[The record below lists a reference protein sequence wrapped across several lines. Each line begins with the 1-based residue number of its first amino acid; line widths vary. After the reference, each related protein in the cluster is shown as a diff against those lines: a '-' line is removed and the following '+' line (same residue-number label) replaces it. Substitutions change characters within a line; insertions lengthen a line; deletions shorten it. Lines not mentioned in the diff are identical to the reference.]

1 MPSRSLSL
9 SPPITALALIA
20 ISVSAAVAQQPPTP
34 TKVRGEIER
43 VDGDNLT
50 VKSRS
55 GQDVQL
61 QLQPDLR
68 VAGIA
73 PVALSEVK
81 PGAFIGATTV
91 PGPADA
97 SDAVEIHVF
106 PEEMRGT
113 GEGSRAWD
121 LGPKSTM
128 TNATVDQSVAS
139 NDGSTVRVKYKGG
152 EKVITVTPK
161 TQIVTYVPATKA
173 DLKQGAKIIAFGK
186 TLPDGSF
193 QTSRIAVGRDGVTP
207 PM

>member
-1 MPSRSLSL
+1 MSFRLSVTRPLVAAAVFGL
-9 SPPITALALIA
+9 SVSTALA
-20 ISVSAAVAQQPPTP
+20 QQSPTP

-43 VDGDNLT
+43 VDGDSIA

-55 GQDVQL
+55 GQDVKL

-68 VAGIA
+68 VAGIL
-73 PVALSEVK
+73 PSSLSEVK
-81 PGAFIGATTV
+81 PGAFVGATTV
-91 PGPADA
+91 PGPNGAHN
-97 SDAVEIHVF
+97 AVEIHIF
-106 PEEMRGT
+106 PESMRGT

-121 LGPKSTM
+121 LGPNSTM
-128 TNATVDQSVAS
+128 TNATVDQSVTS
-139 NDGSTVRVKYKGG
+139 NDGNTVKVKYKGG

-161 TQIVTYVPATKA
+161 TQIVTYGPAEKS

-193 QTSRIAVGRDGVTP
+193 QTSRIAVGQGGITP

>member
-1 MPSRSLSL
+1 MSFRLSVTRPLAAAAVLGLSL
-9 SPPITALALIA
+9 STALA
-20 ISVSAAVAQQPPTP
+20 QQSPTP

-43 VDGDNLT
+43 VEGDSLA

-55 GQDVQL
+55 GQDVKL

-73 PVALSEVK
+73 PSTLTEVK
-81 PGAFIGATTV
+81 PGAFVGATTV
-91 PGPADA
+91 PGPNGAHN
-97 SDAVEIHVF
+97 AVEIHIF
-106 PEEMRGT
+106 PESMRGT

-121 LGPKSTM
+121 LGPNSTM
-128 TNATVDQSVAS
+128 TNATVDQSVTS
-139 NDGSTVRVKYKGG
+139 NDGNTVKVKYKGG

-161 TQIVTYVPATKA
+161 TQIVTYVPADKS

-193 QTSRIAVGRDGVTP
+193 QTSRIAVGQGGITP

>member
-1 MPSRSLSL
+1 MSFRLSVTRPLAAAAVLGLSL
-9 SPPITALALIA
+9 STALA
-20 ISVSAAVAQQPPTP
+20 QQSPTP

-43 VDGDNLT
+43 VDGDSLA

-55 GQDVQL
+55 GQDVKL

-73 PVALSEVK
+73 PSTLTEVK
-81 PGAFIGATTV
+81 PGAFVGATTV
-91 PGPADA
+91 PGPNGAHN
-97 SDAVEIHVF
+97 AVEIHIF
-106 PEEMRGT
+106 PESMRGT

-121 LGPKSTM
+121 LGPNSTM
-128 TNATVDQSVAS
+128 TNATVDQSVTS
-139 NDGSTVRVKYKGG
+139 NDGNTVKVKYKGG

-161 TQIVTYVPATKA
+161 TQIVTYVPADKS

-193 QTSRIAVGRDGVTP
+193 QTSRIAVGQGGITP

>member
-1 MPSRSLSL
+1 MSFRLSVTRPLVAAAVLGLSL
-9 SPPITALALIA
+9 STALA
-20 ISVSAAVAQQPPTP
+20 QQSPTP

-43 VDGDNLT
+43 VDGDSLS

-55 GQDVQL
+55 GQDVKL

-73 PVALSEVK
+73 SSTLSEVK
-81 PGAFIGATTV
+81 PGAFVGATTV
-91 PGPADA
+91 PGPNGAHN
-97 SDAVEIHVF
+97 AVEIHSF
-106 PEEMRGT
+106 PESMRGT

-121 LGPKSTM
+121 LGPNSTM
-128 TNATVDQSVAS
+128 TNATVDQSVTS
-139 NDGSTVRVKYKGG
+139 TDGNTVKVKYKGG

-161 TQIVTYVPATKA
+161 TQIVTYVPAERS

-193 QTSRIAVGRDGVTP
+193 QTSRIAVGQGGITP

>member
-1 MPSRSLSL
+1 MPLSSSLCRPLAAAALVAFSLS
-9 SPPITALALIA
+9 
-20 ISVSAAVAQQPPTP
+20 AANAQQPPTP
-34 TKVRGEIER
+34 TKVRGEIES
-43 VDGDNLT
+43 VSGDSLA

-55 GQDVQL
+55 GQDVKL
-61 QLQPDLR
+61 QLAPDIK

-73 PVALSEVK
+73 PTKLSDVK

-91 PGPADA
+91 PGPNGAHN
-97 SDAVEIHVF
+97 AVEIHVF
-106 PEEMRGT
+106 PEAMRGT

-121 LGPKSTM
+121 LGPNSTM
-128 TNATVDQSVAS
+128 TNATVDQSVTS

-161 TQIVTYVPATKA
+161 TQVVTYGPADRS
-173 DLKQGAKIIAFGK
+173 DLKPGAKIIAFGK

-193 QTSRIAVGRDGVTP
+193 QTSRISVGRDGITP

>member
-1 MPSRSLSL
+1 MSIRVFATPPLIAATVFALSL
-9 SPPITALALIA
+9 S
-20 ISVSAAVAQQPPTP
+20 AASAQQSPTP

-43 VDGDNLT
+43 VDGDSLA

-55 GQDVQL
+55 GQDVKL

-68 VAGIA
+68 IAGIA
-73 PVALSEVK
+73 ASSLSEVK
-81 PGAFIGATTV
+81 PGAFVGATTV
-91 PGPADA
+91 PGPNGAHN
-97 SDAVEIHVF
+97 AVEIHIF
-106 PEEMRGT
+106 PEAMRGT

-121 LGPKSTM
+121 LGPNSTM
-128 TNATVDQSVAS
+128 TNATVDQSVTS
-139 NDGSTVRVKYKGG
+139 NDGNTVKVKYKGG

-161 TQIVTYVPATKA
+161 TQIVTYAPAERS

-193 QTSRIAVGRDGVTP
+193 QTSRIAVGQGGITP

>member
-1 MPSRSLSL
+1 MSFRSSL
-9 SPPITALALIA
+9 THPLVAVALLGL
-20 ISVSAAVAQQPPTP
+20 SVSAAPAQQSPTP

-55 GQDVQL
+55 GQDVKL
-61 QLQPDLR
+61 QLQPDAR

-73 PVALSEVK
+73 ASSLAEVK
-81 PGAFIGATTV
+81 PGSFVGATTV
-91 PGPADA
+91 PGPNGAHN
-97 SDAVEIHVF
+97 AVEIHIF
-106 PEEMRGT
+106 PESMRGT

-121 LGPKSTM
+121 LGPNSTM
-128 TNATVDQSVAS
+128 TNATVDQSVTS
-139 NDGSTVRVKYKGG
+139 NDGNTVKVKYKGG
-152 EKVITVTPK
+152 EKVISITPK
-161 TQIVTYVPATKA
+161 TQIVSYVPADKS

-193 QTSRIAVGRDGVTP
+193 QTSRIAVGRDGITP

>member
-1 MPSRSLSL
+1 MSFRRFTHLRPLAVIAALGLS
-9 SPPITALALIA
+9 I
-20 ISVSAAVAQQPPTP
+20 SAAAAQQSPTP

-43 VDGDNLT
+43 VDGDSLA

-55 GQDVQL
+55 GQDVKL
-61 QLQPDLR
+61 QLAPDVK

-73 PVALSEVK
+73 PIALSEVK
-81 PGAFIGATTV
+81 PGSFIGATTV
-91 PGPADA
+91 PGPNGAHN
-97 SDAVEIHVF
+97 AVEIHIF
-106 PEEMRGT
+106 PESMRGT

-121 LGPKSTM
+121 LGPNSTM

-139 NDGSTVRVKYKGG
+139 NDGSTVTVKYKGG
-152 EKVITVTPK
+152 EKVISVTTK
-161 TQIVTYVPATKA
+161 TQVVTYVPADKS

-193 QTSRIAVGRDGVTP
+193 QTSRIAVGRDGITP

>member
-1 MPSRSLSL
+1 MSFRLSVTRPLIAATVLGL
-9 SPPITALALIA
+9 SVSTALA
-20 ISVSAAVAQQPPTP
+20 QQSPTP

-43 VDGDNLT
+43 VDGDSLS

-55 GQDVQL
+55 GQDVKL
-61 QLQPDLR
+61 QLAPDAK

-73 PVALSEVK
+73 PVALSDVK
-81 PGAFIGATTV
+81 PGSFIGATTV
-91 PGPADA
+91 PGPNGTHN
-97 SDAVEIHVF
+97 AVEIHIF
-106 PEEMRGT
+106 PESMRGT

-121 LGPKSTM
+121 LGPNSTM

-139 NDGSTVRVKYKGG
+139 NDGSTVTVKYKGG
-152 EKVITVTPK
+152 EKVITVTTK
-161 TQIVTYVPATKA
+161 TKVVTYVPADKS

-193 QTSRIAVGRDGVTP
+193 QTSRIAVGRDGITP

>member
-1 MPSRSLSL
+1 MSRSVSL
-9 SPPITALALIA
+9 LGPLAALALI
-20 ISVSAAVAQQPPTP
+20 IPLSSTLAQQPPTP
-34 TKVRGEIER
+34 TKVRGEIAR
-43 VDGDNLT
+43 VDGDRLL

-55 GQDVQL
+55 GQDVQM

-68 VAGIA
+68 VAGVAPIA
-73 PVALSEVK
+73 LDEVK

-91 PGPADA
+91 PGPNGA

-106 PEEMRGT
+106 PEAMRGT

-121 LGPKSTM
+121 LGPNSTM

-139 NDGSTVRVKYKGG
+139 NDGRTVTVKYKGG
-152 EKVITVTPK
+152 QKVISVTPK
-161 TQIVTYVPATKA
+161 TQVVTYVPGTK
-173 DLKQGAKIIAFGK
+173 DELKQGAKIIAFGK

-193 QTSRIAVGRDGVTP
+193 QTSRIAVGRDGLTP